1 MAYKKILVALDGSEL
16 AEAALPHAQK
26 LASDPES
33 EIMLLRVSINPTAEF
48 LFSDP
53 HIADKIIKAM
63 ESGTLSYLQS
73 RQRTGFRYFI
83 SPLPRSEC

>member
-16 AEAALPHAQK
+16 AEAALPLAQK
-26 LASDPES
+26 LASVPES
-33 EIMLLRVSINPTAEF
+33 EIIVLRVSINPAAEF
-48 LFSDP
+48 SFSDP